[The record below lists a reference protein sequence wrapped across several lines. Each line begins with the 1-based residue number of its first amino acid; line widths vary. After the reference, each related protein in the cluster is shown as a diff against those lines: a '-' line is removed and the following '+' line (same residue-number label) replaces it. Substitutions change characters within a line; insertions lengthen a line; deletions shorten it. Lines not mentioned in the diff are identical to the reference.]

1 MQQIAAYVGV
11 MLNQPVIP
19 CILGALI
26 LFPITYFMI
35 DSLKEPERYLGHGEG
50 RRED

>member
-1 MQQIAAYVGV
+1 MIHQIVSTVGV
-11 MLNQPVIP
+11 MFEYPIVP
-19 CILGALI
+19 CVLGASI

-50 RRED
+50 R